1 MSHRDSMEETKERH
15 LRYLRALN
23 NPVRREII
31 RAIKDGH
38 NTVEGIQT
46 KTKLDS
52 KTLAW
57 HLQILEWGEC
67 IERGTTGD
75 TVRYRITQEGR
86 VVDYTDK

>member
-1 MSHRDSMEETKERH
+1 MSDKDSMEETKERH

-31 RAIKDGH
+31 RTIKDGL
-38 NTVEGIQT
+38 NTIEGIQAH
-46 KTKLDS
+46 TKLDN
-52 KTLAW
+52 KTLMW

-67 IERGTTGD
+67 VEKVTAGD
-75 TVRYRITQEGR
+75 EVRYRVTQEGR